1 MLVWLPKLFRVQKL
15 QRLKRK
21 YLTLIL
27 EFNRLT
33 KIGFDAKMEE
43 ADKTF
48 LSKSQEDNVFNTAD
62 QREKK

>member
-1 MLVWLPKLFRVQKL
+1 MQKL

-48 LSKSQEDNVFNTAD
+48 LSKSQVDNVFNTAD

>member
-1 MLVWLPKLFRVQKL
+1 MLVWLPKLFRVQNL

-48 LSKSQEDNVFNTAD
+48 LGKSQVDNVFNTAD